1 MAILVEANNIAGL
14 MVYGQQQV
22 DYTVEGKAGCDFGL
36 AVARA
41 SMLRAVAV
49 EGVLAGLTS
58 AVRRREQKL
67 TDFGNALAYI
77 SAAAADFD
85 EDSETGDTT
94 HSKELATA
102 YDLLYKYNVAK
113 TYTYISISGSGS
125 DREGTVTKAD
135 VQTLQANVQ
144 YEMDKEDNYLQQDM
158 VSVQSYF
165 SKRDQALSMAA
176 SLVKKVNNTMTSG
189 VRAIN

>member
-1 MAILVEANNIAGL
+1 MANLVEANNIAGL
-14 MVYGQQQV
+14 KVYGQQQV
-22 DYTVEGKAGCDFGL
+22 DYTVEGKSGCDFGI

-41 SMLRAVAV
+41 SMLRSVAV
-49 EGVLAGLTS
+49 ESVLAGLTS
-58 AVRRREQKL
+58 AVRKRERKL
-67 TDFGNALAYI
+67 TDLGQALAYI

-85 EDSETGDTT
+85 EDSETGDKT
-94 HSKELATA
+94 HSAGLATA
-102 YDLLYKYNVAK
+102 YDLLYRYGIDK
-113 TYTYISISGSGS
+113 TFSYRTVSRG
-125 DREGTVTKAD
+125 EGTVTKAG